1 MKFEF
6 NAENDYH
13 EQFNDYVK
21 LIAIAANLEDRPCT
35 DERIQI
41 VSDLLDDYV
50 DQIGERPPVKP
61 LDTLAK
67 VIDIDYY
74 KSRSPRL
81 DKGLEYNYHTEG
93 QTKRRLANEV
103 GDHTSEYYDTEG
115 NNTTL
120 PTRGNKRKERELV
133 GDDSLSRMVPPPFTP
148 TRVYGKTITY
158 TV

>member
-1 MKFEF
+1 MNFEF
-6 NAENDYH
+6 NTENDYH

-21 LIAIAANLEDRPCT
+21 LIAIAANLADRPCT

-50 DQIGERPPVKP
+50 DQTGERPPVNQ
-61 LDTLAK
+61 LGILAK

-74 KSRSPRL
+74 KSSNPRL

-93 QTKRRLANEV
+93 QTKRRLVNEV

-120 PTRGNKRKERELV
+120 PTRCNRRRERELV
-133 GDDSLSRMVPPPFTP
+133 GDDSLSKMVPPPFTP

-158 TV
+158 TK